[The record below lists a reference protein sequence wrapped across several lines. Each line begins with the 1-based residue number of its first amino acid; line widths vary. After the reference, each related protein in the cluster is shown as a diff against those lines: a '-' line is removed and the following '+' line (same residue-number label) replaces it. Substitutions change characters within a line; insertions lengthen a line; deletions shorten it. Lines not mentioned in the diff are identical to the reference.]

1 VKFHARILT
10 DEEFA
15 KITQPLKAEQPCL
28 FCGKTYA
35 EHADTDQGTRSYL
48 GCRGWKGGFVKSNQ
62 PAAVPERDAEAR
74 LIDIEERANKATPG
88 PWDYRIF
95 NDGYSVE
102 QQLDVQQIV
111 LTCGLKNGADNSAF
125 IAHARTDVP
134 WLVSEL
140 RRVAAA
146 RKEGE

>member
-1 VKFHARILT
+1 
-10 DEEFA
+10 
-15 KITQPLKAEQPCL
+15 
-28 FCGKTYA
+28 
-35 EHADTDQGTRSYL
+35 
-48 GCRGWKGGFVKSNQ
+48 
-62 PAAVPERDAEAR
+62 VPERDAEAR